1 MIAGL
6 NSSQTQRRML
16 QASSGSEVNADTTLH
31 YTHPSGFKIKFRG
44 N

>member
-16 QASSGSEVNADTTLH
+16 QA
-31 YTHPSGFKIKFRG
+31 
-44 N
+44 